1 MLLFPSAVDVLDA
14 NSKYIIKSDQTAKL
28 SMKGGMI
35 FVKMKI
41 FKNYAAY
48 PQTVSRVY
56 E

>member
-1 MLLFPSAVDVLDA
+1 
-14 NSKYIIKSDQTAKL
+14 
-28 SMKGGMI
+28 MI

-56 E
+56 EWSVWKSNPNFKIDKAVNAMAIKQSPI

>member
-1 MLLFPSAVDVLDA
+1 
-14 NSKYIIKSDQTAKL
+14 
-28 SMKGGMI
+28 MI

-56 E
+56 EWSEWKSNVNAMAIKQGPI